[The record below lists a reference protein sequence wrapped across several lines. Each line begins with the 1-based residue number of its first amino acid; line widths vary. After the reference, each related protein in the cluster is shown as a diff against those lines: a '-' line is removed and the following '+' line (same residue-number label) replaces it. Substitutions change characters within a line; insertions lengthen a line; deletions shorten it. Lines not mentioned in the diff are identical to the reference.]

1 MHGKYT
7 ENMFTILGIG
17 IDDMFILMSG
27 MAEAPSLSESTVK
40 DRLKC
45 MLKKSG
51 ISITITSITDLLAF
65 GIGAS
70 SVFISIR
77 NFCLYTGNYTNTY
90 F

>member
-1 MHGKYT
+1 
-7 ENMFTILGIG
+7 
-17 IDDMFILMSG
+17 MSG
-27 MAEAPSLSESTVK
+27 MAEAPSLTESPLTVN
-40 DRLKC
+40 DRVKW

-77 NFCLYTGNYTNTY
+77 NFCLYTGNYANT
-90 F
+90 FFST